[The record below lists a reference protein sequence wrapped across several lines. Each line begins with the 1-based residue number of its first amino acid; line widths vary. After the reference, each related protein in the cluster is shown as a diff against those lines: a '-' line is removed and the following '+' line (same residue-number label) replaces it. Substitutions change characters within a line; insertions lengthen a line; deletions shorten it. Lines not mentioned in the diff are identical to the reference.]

1 MITNLLNEEIAKKF
15 KLNANFN
22 DEEFKRLARKENL
35 TFNGDMSKTVRRI
48 RDAVHSHNDSI
59 DNYYTGI
66 KVILDDP
73 VNIKSNILERLN
85 IAKEQNDEEKIKEAE
100 EELILKDYFTTVAK
114 LEGKAVR
121 EVLEEKTKL
130 KLEKESEPITQEEPI
145 SEEPKQE
152 EQKTEVKEMIIG
164 QNVAEQIHNKI
175 KAFSEEISKKN
186 RKADP
191 KQKLENITTLKEKV
205 EVSIRILQEN
215 ANKTTEFKKANR
227 YLNDK
232 SKELDKQ
239 IRILR
244 EKIQNIIEEPKK
256 EELKEQP
263 VEETK
268 QENIKTIE
276 ELQEEYREYLKQELE
291 EEKKEVKYFIES
303 VEEAKT
309 DMKTKSPQESLEM
322 FKWLNYNAENYIEVF
337 TEEDREKLEK
347 CQEEMKEIIKTLS
360 KLLGVEYIDPIEEKE
375 KEIKAFEE
383 EQNKIYNKF
392 KTVLEEAEE
401 LSNNFD
407 NTKYIEIRQKL
418 DKIPKNEY
426 VNKPKFKDII
436 RELVEVNNKL
446 IDQKNEEE
454 SKKQI
459 NKDVFNEEDIKKYN
473 LKPNISDE
481 EQAQILE
488 NDIKEFNRASTMTPE
503 RKEFLKWE
511 IQRLLIECNITIGED
526 RYYELRQRFIRI
538 AKQKYNEEINYNRT
552 EIQKMNLLSIFE
564 KNGLKIKND
573 FYLDLLREIRVIEN
587 FEKGLGKEVK
597 IIEKIP
603 QKTILM
609 LPAPNQERTA
619 QKIESINN
627 CKQIIED
634 CFKEIREL
642 PIENQNIDP
651 EDWRIIRA
659 VNLEKKPLEK
669 IPEIIEIF
677 RNACNSENIEEQNKI
692 FDQLLK
698 IFEDHYEKIRQPFSK
713 KLRIFKRAFL
723 KMLRILEI
731 SKSNRICLKKHI
743 FIDTSKIQNNACLTN
758 TQEVLKENIQNT
770 EIEEN
775 KGIKTSLQ
783 VINNITRIQ
792 ENPKQPDKIKHTFKL
807 LRTLRKEN
815 KKVAKTMK
823 KTLRY
828 ILREATKKRIIKG
841 V

>member
-1 MITNLLNEEIAKKF
+1 MITNLLSEEIAKKF
-15 KLNANFN
+15 KLNANFD

-35 TFNGDMSKTVRRI
+35 KFSGDMPKTVRRI
-48 RDAVHSHNDSI
+48 RDAVHIHND
-59 DNYYTGI
+59 DTFKTNYMGI

-73 VNIKSNILERLN
+73 VNIKSNLLERLK
-85 IAKEQNDEEKIKEAE
+85 IAKEQNDEENIKKAE
-100 EELILKDYFTTVAK
+100 ERIILKDYFTKVAK

-130 KLEKESEPITQEEPI
+130 KLEKEAEPI
-145 SEEPKQE
+145 SEEPKQAE
-152 EQKTEVKEMIIG
+152 EQQK
-164 QNVAEQIHNKI
+164 
-175 KAFSEEISKKN
+175 
-186 RKADP
+186 P
-191 KQKLENITTLKEKV
+191 K
-205 EVSIRILQEN
+205 
-215 ANKTTEFKKANR
+215 
-227 YLNDK
+227 
-232 SKELDKQ
+232 
-239 IRILR
+239 
-244 EKIQNIIEEPKK
+244 IEEPKK
-256 EELKEQP
+256 EEP
-263 VEETK
+263 
-268 QENIKTIE
+268 
-276 ELQEEYREYLKQELE
+276 
-291 EEKKEVKYFIES
+291 
-303 VEEAKT
+303 
-309 DMKTKSPQESLEM
+309 
-322 FKWLNYNAENYIEVF
+322 
-337 TEEDREKLEK
+337 
-347 CQEEMKEIIKTLS
+347 
-360 KLLGVEYIDPIEEKE
+360 
-375 KEIKAFEE
+375 
-383 EQNKIYNKF
+383 
-392 KTVLEEAEE
+392 
-401 LSNNFD
+401 
-407 NTKYIEIRQKL
+407 
-418 DKIPKNEY
+418 
-426 VNKPKFKDII
+426 
-436 RELVEVNNKL
+436 
-446 IDQKNEEE
+446 
-454 SKKQI
+454 KQI
-459 NKDVFNEEDIKKYN
+459 NKDVFNEEDIQKYN

-481 EQAQILE
+481 ERAQILE

-511 IQRLLIECNITIGED
+511 IQRLLMECWTTIGED
-526 RYYELRQRFIRI
+526 RTYILKERFKRI
-538 AKQKYNEEINYNRT
+538 AKKKYNEEIKFSRK
-552 EIQKMNLLSIFE
+552 EIRKMELLSSFE
-564 KNGLKIKND
+564 EDNLKINND
-573 FYLDLLREIRVIEN
+573 FDLDLLREIRVIEN

-651 EDWRIIRA
+651 DDWRIIRA
-659 VNLEKKPLEK
+659 INLEKKPLEQ

-731 SKSNRICLKKHI
+731 SKSNRICLKEHI
-743 FIDTSKIQNNACLTN
+743 FIDTSKIQNNACFTN
-758 TQEVLKENIQNT
+758 TQEVLKEKTQKT

-775 KGIKTSLQ
+775 KGFKTSLQ

-815 KKVAKTMK
+815 KNVAKTMK

-828 ILREATKKRIIKG
+828 ILREATRKRILEG

>member
-1 MITNLLNEEIAKKF
+1 MITNLLSEEIAKKF
-15 KLNANFN
+15 KLNANFD
-22 DEEFKRLARKENL
+22 DEEFKRLARKEDL
-35 TFNGDMSKTVRRI
+35 RFSGDMSKTVRRI
-48 RDAVHSHNDSI
+48 RDAVHFHND
-59 DNYYTGI
+59 DVFNNHYMGI
-66 KVILDDP
+66 KFILDEP
-73 VNIKSNILERLN
+73 ENIKRNLLWRLEE
-85 IAKEQNDEEKIKEAE
+85 AKEQHDEKGIKKIE
-100 EELILKDYFTTVAK
+100 EDLILKDYFTKVAK

-121 EVLEEKTKL
+121 ELLEEKTKL
-130 KLEKESEPITQEEPI
+130 KLEKESEPKTQEEPKQ
-145 SEEPKQE
+145 EELIQGEPITQE
-152 EQKTEVKEMIIG
+152 EQKTEVKEMNPEQEPELAQKIHEE
-164 QNVAEQIHNKI
+164 VKKFTEQITK
-175 KAFSEEISKKN
+175 EN
-186 RKADP
+186 RKAEP
-191 KQKLENITTLKEKV
+191 EQKLANFIALNKKV
-205 EVSIRILQEN
+205 EESIKLLKQHQSNTI
-215 ANKTTEFKKANR
+215 AFKKAKR
-227 YLNDK
+227 YLMDK
-232 SKELDKQ
+232 WGELGFKIEVLSREFRDFGKEFRAEIVKP
-239 IRILR
+239 IL
-244 EKIQNIIEEPKK
+244 EEQQKPKIEEPKK
-256 EELKEQP
+256 EEP
-263 VEETK
+263 
-268 QENIKTIE
+268 
-276 ELQEEYREYLKQELE
+276 
-291 EEKKEVKYFIES
+291 
-303 VEEAKT
+303 
-309 DMKTKSPQESLEM
+309 
-322 FKWLNYNAENYIEVF
+322 
-337 TEEDREKLEK
+337 
-347 CQEEMKEIIKTLS
+347 
-360 KLLGVEYIDPIEEKE
+360 
-375 KEIKAFEE
+375 
-383 EQNKIYNKF
+383 
-392 KTVLEEAEE
+392 
-401 LSNNFD
+401 
-407 NTKYIEIRQKL
+407 
-418 DKIPKNEY
+418 
-426 VNKPKFKDII
+426 
-436 RELVEVNNKL
+436 
-446 IDQKNEEE
+446 
-454 SKKQI
+454 KQI
-459 NKDVFNEEDIKKYN
+459 NKDVFNEEDIQKYN
-473 LKPNISDE
+473 LKPNISRE
-481 EQAQILE
+481 ERAQILE

-564 KNGLKIKND
+564 KKGLKIKND
-573 FYLDLLREIRVIEN
+573 FDLDLLREIRVIEN

-642 PIENQNIDP
+642 PIENQNIDH

-659 VNLEKKPLEK
+659 VNLEKKPLEQ
-669 IPEIIEIF
+669 IPEVIEIF

-698 IFEDHYEKIRQPFSK
+698 IFEDNYEKIRQPFSK

-723 KMLRILEI
+723 KMLQILDI

-758 TQEVLKENIQNT
+758 IQEVIKEKIQNT

-775 KGIKTSLQ
+775 KGFKTGLQ

-807 LRTLRKEN
+807 LRTLRNEN

-828 ILREATKKRIIKG
+828 ILREATKKRTIKG

>member
-1 MITNLLNEEIAKKF
+1 MITNLLSEEIAKKF
-15 KLNANFN
+15 KLNANFD
-22 DEEFKRLARKENL
+22 DEEFKRLARKEDL
-35 TFNGDMSKTVRRI
+35 RFSGDMSKTVRRI
-48 RDAVHSHNDSI
+48 RDAVHFHND
-59 DNYYTGI
+59 DVFNNHYMGI
-66 KVILDDP
+66 KFILDEP
-73 VNIKSNILERLN
+73 ENIKRNLLWRLEE
-85 IAKEQNDEEKIKEAE
+85 AKEQNDEKWIKKIE
-100 EELILKDYFTTVAK
+100 EDLILKDYFTKVAK

-121 EVLEEKTKL
+121 ELLKEKTKF
-130 KLEKESEPITQEEPI
+130 KLENESEPITQEEPKQ
-145 SEEPKQE
+145 EELIQE

-186 RKADP
+186 RKAEP

-268 QENIKTIE
+268 QEDIKTIE
-276 ELQEEYREYLKQELE
+276 ELQEEYREYLKQEIE
-291 EEKKEVKYFIES
+291 EEKKEVTYFIES

-446 IDQKNEEE
+446 VRQKNEEE
-454 SKKQI
+454 AKKQI

-473 LKPNISDE
+473 LKPNIS
-481 EQAQILE
+481 
-488 NDIKEFNRASTMTPE
+488 
-503 RKEFLKWE
+503 
-511 IQRLLIECNITIGED
+511 
-526 RYYELRQRFIRI
+526 
-538 AKQKYNEEINYNRT
+538 
-552 EIQKMNLLSIFE
+552 
-564 KNGLKIKND
+564 
-573 FYLDLLREIRVIEN
+573 
-587 FEKGLGKEVK
+587 KEV
-597 IIEKIP
+597 
-603 QKTILM
+603 LM

-698 IFEDHYEKIRQPFSK
+698 IFEDHYKNIRQPFSK
-713 KLRIFKRAFL
+713 KLKIFKRAFV
-723 KMLRILEI
+723 KMLIILDI
-731 SKSNRICLKKHI
+731 SKNNQICLKEQHI
-743 FIDTSKIQNNACLTN
+743 FINNPKIQNNACLTN
-758 TQEVLKENIQNT
+758 TQEVIKGNIT
-770 EIEEN
+770 TYEIEEN
-775 KGIKTSLQ
+775 KGFKTSLQ

-792 ENPKQPDKIKHTFKL
+792 ENPKQHDKIKHTFKL

-828 ILREATKKRIIKG
+828 ILREATKKRIIEG